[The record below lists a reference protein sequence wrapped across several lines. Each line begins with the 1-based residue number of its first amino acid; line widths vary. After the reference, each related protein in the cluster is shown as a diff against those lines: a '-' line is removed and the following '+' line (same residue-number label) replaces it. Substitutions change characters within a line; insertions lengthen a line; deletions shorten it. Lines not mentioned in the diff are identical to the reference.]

1 MNQAHKKDWK
11 PLNDMSF
18 EECYIELQ
26 ELVEKFEKG
35 QMPLLESVDY
45 FERGMELLKR
55 CNQQLN
61 EAESRVEKLLRR
73 IDPEDINAADDKLS
87 KDTYEIKDDDVPF

>member
-1 MNQAHKKDWK
+1 MNQTSKKDWK
-11 PLNDMSF
+11 SVNDMSF
-18 EECYIELQ
+18 EECYSELQ
-26 ELVEKFEKG
+26 ELVDKFEKG
-35 QMPLLESVDY
+35 QMPLVESVDF

-73 IDPEDINAADDKLS
+73 IDPDDMNS
-87 KDTYEIKDDDVPF
+87 VGEAP